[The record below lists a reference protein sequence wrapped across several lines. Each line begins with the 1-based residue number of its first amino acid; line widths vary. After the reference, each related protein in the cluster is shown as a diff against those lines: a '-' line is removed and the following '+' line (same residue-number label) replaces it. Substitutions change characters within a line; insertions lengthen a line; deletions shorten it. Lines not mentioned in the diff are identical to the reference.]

1 MAQNRHLFHE
11 QPKVTWKMS
20 DLASEGGLNRGISY
34 SIGYLLDTLLMM
46 YVFIT
51 GWCVGPDRRLSVLII
66 LQMCFS

>member
-20 DLASEGGLNRGISY
+20 DLASEGGLKRGISY

-46 YVFIT
+46 YVFRYRMVR
-51 GWCVGPDRRLSVLII
+51 GHCQEAVCPV
-66 LQMCFS
+66 